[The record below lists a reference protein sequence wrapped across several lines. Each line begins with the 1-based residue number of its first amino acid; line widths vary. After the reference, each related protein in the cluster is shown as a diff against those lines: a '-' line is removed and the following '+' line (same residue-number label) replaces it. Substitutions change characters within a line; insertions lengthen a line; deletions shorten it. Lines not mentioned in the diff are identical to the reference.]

1 MRLLC
6 DVIIGFATV
15 LQITLASSIIP
26 IHSESFGVLARNPSS
41 SIKEKKFLP
50 HNVFAKREPPTPG
63 TATCTSSI
71 YSNSKLQQSLYRN
84 CVAKKAKSA
93 KFNRPLFPS
102 FPGSNTFFP
111 TPGPYFQIPAKA
123 GFFPLNFLKN
133 LFLGGLTSVDFVFL
147 EQRSCSF
154 IGVARKTK
162 GVFQPCVPK
171 VKNTQKSGNGLF
183 GKFKPKT
190 QQFSDPAPPPGAN
203 GNNGV

>member
-133 LFLGGLTSVDFVFL
+133 LFLGKHFFFFPPKLTHRFL
-147 EQRSCSF
+147 VSKIFLLSLGCLVTFYLRE
-154 IGVARKTK
+154 I
-162 GVFQPCVPK
+162 
-171 VKNTQKSGNGLF
+171 
-183 GKFKPKT
+183 
-190 QQFSDPAPPPGAN
+190 
-203 GNNGV
+203 